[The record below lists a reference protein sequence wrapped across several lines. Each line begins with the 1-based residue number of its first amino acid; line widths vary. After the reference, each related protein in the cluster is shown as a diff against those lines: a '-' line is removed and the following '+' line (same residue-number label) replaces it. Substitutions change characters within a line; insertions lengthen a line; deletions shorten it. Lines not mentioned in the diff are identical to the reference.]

1 MNPEAALR
9 HVLHDLP
16 TAATATFLALL
27 PIVNPLGGIPLFFSL
42 TANFP
47 AQERRSTALK
57 TSLYVIAI
65 LIIFMLFGRF
75 VLNFFG
81 ISLPVLKI
89 AGGLIVAN
97 TAWGMVTG
105 SSRMTM
111 EESSEALTKQDIS
124 LTPMAM
130 PMLSGPGSI
139 GVVMGLA
146 AHADNLLAY
155 AGDDARNSRA
165 WPDCL
170 PVPLPGRPIREAPR
184 PRRSGRDQPHFRLPD
199 SGDRGAVGVGR
210 RGGLQGINQCPA
222 EMFKEVIAVVGAE
235 GKQSVVRRISGGDR

>member
-1 MNPEAALR
+1 MAMNPEAALR
-9 HVLHDLP
+9 HVLEDLP

-27 PIVNPLGGIPLFFSL
+27 PIVNPVGGIPMFFSL
-42 TANFP
+42 TGDFSP
-47 AQERRSTALK
+47 AERKRTALK
-57 TSLYVIAI
+57 TSLYVIGI
-65 LIIFMLFGRF
+65 LIVFMLFGRF

-105 SSRMTM
+105 SSRITT
-111 EESSEALTKQDIS
+111 EESSDAQTKQDIS

-146 AHADNLLAY
+146 AHANNMLAY
-155 AGDDARNSRA
+155 AGMVLGILA
-165 WPDCL
+165 L
-170 PVPLPGRPIREAPR
+170 GVTVYL
-184 PRRSGRDQPHFRLPD
+184 FLRLGGPFVKRL
-199 SGDRGAVGVGR
+199 GPNAVGA
-210 RGGLQGINQCPA
+210 INRIFGFLILA
-222 EMFKEVIAVVGAE
+222 IAVQLVWDGVADF
-235 GKQSVVRRISGGDR
+235 RA

>member
-1 MNPEAALR
+1 M
-9 HVLHDLP
+9 
-16 TAATATFLALL
+16 
-27 PIVNPLGGIPLFFSL
+27 
-42 TANFP
+42 
-47 AQERRSTALK
+47 K

-105 SSRMTM
+105 SHRVTK
-111 EESSEALTKQDIS
+111 EETSEALTKEDIS

-146 AHADNLLAY
+146 AESDNLLSY
-155 AGDDARNSRA
+155 LGMVIGIVGLGLTVYL
-165 WPDCL
+165 CL
-170 PVPLPGRPIREAPR
+170 SLGGPFVK
-184 PRRSGRDQPHFRLPD
+184 RLGP
-199 SGDRGAVGVGR
+199 GAVGA
-210 RGGLQGINQCPA
+210 INRIFGFLILA
-222 EMFKEVIAVVGAE
+222 IAVQLVWNGAADF
-235 GKQSVVRRISGGDR
+235 SR

>member
-1 MNPEAALR
+1 MTMNAEIAIQ
-9 HVLHDLP
+9 HVLQGLP
-16 TAATATFLALL
+16 SAATTTFLALF
-27 PIVNPLGGIPLFFSL
+27 PIVNPFGGIPLFFSL
-42 TANFP
+42 TTDFAP
-47 AQERRSTALK
+47 EERRRTALK

-65 LIIFMLFGRF
+65 LVVFMLFGRF

-105 SSRMTM
+105 SSRMTHD
-111 EESSEALTKQDIS
+111 EKSEALTKEDIS

-146 AHADNLLAY
+146 AHADHMLAY
-155 AGDDARNSRA
+155 VGMILGILAIGLTVYLFLSLGG
-165 WPDCL
+165 PF
-170 PVPLPGRPIREAPR
+170 VK
-184 PRRSGRDQPHFRLPD
+184 RLGP
-199 SGDRGAVGVGR
+199 GAVGAISRIFGF
-210 RGGLQGINQCPA
+210 LILA
-222 EMFKEVIAVVGAE
+222 IAVQLVWDGVADFR
-235 GKQSVVRRISGGDR
+235 G

>member
-1 MNPEAALR
+1 MNPQMAIY
-9 HVLHDLP
+9 HVLLGLP
-16 TAATATFLALL
+16 TAAAATFLALF
-27 PIVNPLGGIPLFFSL
+27 PIVNPLGGIPVFFTL
-42 TANFP
+42 TSDFP
-47 AQERRSTALK
+47 PEERSRTALK
-57 TSLYVIAI
+57 TAGYVIAI
-65 LIIFMLFGRF
+65 LVVFMLFGRF

-111 EESSEALTKQDIS
+111 AESSEAQTKPDIS

-146 AHADNLLAY
+146 AHADHFLSYVGMVIGIVALGLTVY
-155 AGDDARNSRA
+155 L
-165 WPDCL
+165 CL
-170 PVPLPGRPIREAPR
+170 
-184 PRRSGRDQPHFRLPD
+184 RLGGPFVKRL
-199 SGDRGAVGVGR
+199 GPGAVGA
-210 RGGLQGINQCPA
+210 INRI
-222 EMFKEVIAVVGAE
+222 FGFLILSIAVQLIWDGVADFRG
-235 GKQSVVRRISGGDR
+235 